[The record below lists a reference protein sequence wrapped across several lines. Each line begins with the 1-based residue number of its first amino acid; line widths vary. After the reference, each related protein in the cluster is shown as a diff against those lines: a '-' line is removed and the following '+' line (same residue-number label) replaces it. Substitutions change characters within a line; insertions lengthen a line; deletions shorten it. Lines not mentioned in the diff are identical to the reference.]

1 MEQNYYLLPLC
12 VHVALPIFKFPED
25 FKTLLYS
32 PIPTELQQVHTFAWL
47 LSPLLIF
54 VFGSYCLDSKN
65 MFCFFPGAPYFY
77 RVLQCSLL
85 DGGKESRR
93 EDLKKVR
100 DWVMQKN
107 PPKSTSS
114 HYWYKNLPSDIM
126 AAFDAC
132 AEAPQISKMY
142 RSLFSDKH
150 YCVDVVKGMN
160 EIYISGPARFDEGS
174 NSDQIFYSRHV
185 DGPYGFIPFVSVY
198 RCIVG
203 MDKNHLVCITCMIT
217 HFIFIFILKNSL
229 LPSSPI

>member
-12 VHVALPIFKFPED
+12 VHVALIIFKFPED

-32 PIPTELQQVHTFAWL
+32 PIPSQMQQVHTFAWL
-47 LSPLLIF
+47 LSPLLVF

-85 DGGKESRR
+85 HDDSKAK
-93 EDLKKVR
+93 DLRKIR
-100 DWVMQKN
+100 DWVIQDS
-107 PPKSTSS
+107 PSELSSS
-114 HYWYKNLPSDIM
+114 HYWYKNLPHDVM
-126 AAFDAC
+126 VAFDSC
-132 AEAPQISKMY
+132 AKAPQVFKMF
-142 RSLFSDKH
+142 RSLFSERH

-160 EIYISGPARFDEGS
+160 EIYVTGPARKDEGP

-185 DGPYGFIPFVSVY
+185 DGPFGFIPFVSVY

-203 MDKNHLVCITCMIT
+203 MDKNHMVCTRPY
-217 HFIFIFILKNSL
+217 K
-229 LPSSPI
+229 